1 MKLSDIL
8 GDIDYEVV
16 WGDIDVP
23 IDCISYHSDKMK
35 QDSLFVCVEGS
46 KHDGHDYIAQ
56 AVMKGCRAIIVEKK
70 VALEFIPEGCTVVQV
85 EGTRKLLPFIASRF
99 YDNPSESFNLVGVT
113 GTNGKTSVTHMISY
127 ILSYAERNV
136 GSIGTLGDQMNQEV
150 IDTTRTTPT
159 TPEAFDLQQVFG
171 HMRDRGVTDVVME
184 VSSMGLELHRV
195 NSCDFSVGI
204 FTNLSPEHLDDHV
217 TFERYK
223 EAKLK
228 LFSLAPLS
236 IINGDDPHAEEF
248 VEASSGNAQTFGM
261 ENLDADWVAKDVS
274 VEVDRVH
281 FTLVGHNVHTEVT
294 VPMPGR
300 FTVYNALAAIAT
312 CLSLDVPLQ
321 TILDALQEI
330 KGPDGRLQT
339 IQSPDGYTIM
349 VDYAHTPDALDNV
362 LSNLKP
368 YTAGKLIL
376 VFGCGGDRDEA
387 KRPRMGEIA
396 SKWCDHIILTS
407 DNPRTEEPMSIIK
420 DIEKGIGM
428 IKEYDIIED
437 REEAIQYAMKHAE
450 KEDIILIAGKG
461 NEAYQIVGEEKR
473 SFSDVQVVK
482 QNL

>member
-8 GDIDYEVV
+8 GDIQYEIV
-16 WGDIDVP
+16 WGDVDVP
-23 IDCISYHSDKMK
+23 IDCISYHSDKIK

-46 KHDGHDYIAQ
+46 THDGHDYIAQ

-70 VALEFIPEGCTVVQV
+70 VALEFIPKGCAVVQV
-85 EGTRKLLPFIASRF
+85 SDSRKLLPFIASRF
-99 YDNPSESFNLVGVT
+99 YDNPSKSFNLVGVT

-127 ILSYAERNV
+127 ILSYAERHV

-195 NSCDFSVGI
+195 NSCDFNVGI
-204 FTNLSPEHLDDHV
+204 FTNLSPEHLENHG

-223 EAKLK
+223 KAKQK
-228 LFSLAPLS
+228 LFSLAPLA
-236 IINGDDPHAEEF
+236 IINADDPYAEDF
-248 VEASSGNAQTFGM
+248 IQASTGENQTYGI
-261 ENLDADWVAKDVS
+261 ENLDADWVAKDVN
-274 VEVDRVH
+274 VQVNGVT
-281 FTLVGHNVHTEVT
+281 FTLIGQKVHTEVS
-294 VPMPGR
+294 VPITGR
-300 FTVYNALAAIAT
+300 FTVYNAMAAISA
-312 CLSLDVPLQ
+312 CLSLEVPLQ
-321 TILDALQEI
+321 TILDALKEI

-407 DNPRTEEPMSIIK
+407 DNPRTEDPIAIIK
-420 DIEKGIGM
+420 DIEKGVGM

-437 REEAIQYAMKHAE
+437 REEAIQYAMNQAE
-450 KEDIILIAGKG
+450 KEDIIIIAGKG
-461 NEAYQIVGEEKR
+461 NETYQTVGEEEIP
-473 SFSDVQVVK
+473 FSDVQIVK
-482 QNL
+482 DNM

>member
-1 MKLSDIL
+1 MKLIDIL
-8 GDIDYEVV
+8 GDNEYEVV

-23 IDCISYHSDKMK
+23 IDSISYHSEKMK

-85 EGTRKLLPFIASRF
+85 NDTRKLLPFIASRF
-99 YDNPSESFNLVGVT
+99 YNNPSESFNLVGVT
-113 GTNGKTSVTHMISY
+113 GTNGKTSVTHMVSY
-127 ILSYAERNV
+127 ILSYADRNV
-136 GSIGTLGDQMNQEV
+136 GSIGTLGDKLNQQV

-171 HMRDRGVTDVVME
+171 HMRDRGVSDVVME

-195 NSCDFSVGI
+195 NSSDFTVGI
-204 FTNLSPEHLDDHV
+204 FTNLSPEHLDDHI

-223 EAKLK
+223 EAKMK

-236 IINGDDPHAEEF
+236 VINADDPHAEDF
-248 VEASSGNAQTFGM
+248 INASSGECQTYGI
-261 ENLDADWVAKDVS
+261 ENLDADWVAKDLSLQVNS
-274 VEVDRVH
+274 VT
-281 FTLVGHNVHTEVT
+281 FTLVGHDVHTEVS
-294 VPMPGR
+294 VPIPGR
-300 FTVYNALAAIAT
+300 FTVYNALAAIST
-312 CLSLDVPLQ
+312 CLSLHVPLQ
-321 TILDALQEI
+321 TILTALNEI
-330 KGPDGRLQT
+330 KSPDGRLQT
-339 IQSPDGYTIM
+339 IQSPEGYMIM

-407 DNPRTEEPMSIIK
+407 DNPRTEDPMAIIK

-428 IKEYDIIED
+428 IKEYDIIEG
-437 REEAIQYAMKHAE
+437 RKEAIQYAMKHAE
-450 KEDIILIAGKG
+450 KEDIILIAGRG
-461 NEAYQIVGEEKR
+461 NEAHQIVGERKF

-482 QNL
+482 DNM

>member
-8 GDIDYEVV
+8 GDIEYEVV
-16 WGDIDVP
+16 WGDIEVP

-70 VALEFIPEGCTVVQV
+70 VALEFIPSGCTVVQV
-85 EGTRKLLPFIASRF
+85 
-99 YDNPSESFNLVGVT
+99 N
-113 GTNGKTSVTHMISY
+113 
-127 ILSYAERNV
+127 
-136 GSIGTLGDQMNQEV
+136 
-150 IDTTRTTPT
+150 
-159 TPEAFDLQQVFG
+159 
-171 HMRDRGVTDVVME
+171 
-184 VSSMGLELHRV
+184 LELHRV
-195 NSCDFSVGI
+195 DSCDFTVGI
-204 FTNLSPEHLDDHV
+204 FTNLYPEHLDDHV

-236 IINGDDPHAEEF
+236 IINADDAHAEDF
-248 VEASSGNAQTFGM
+248 IQASKGDCQTYGI

-274 VEVDRVH
+274 VQVNGVT
-281 FTLVGHNVHTEVT
+281 FSLVGHDVHTEVT
-294 VPMPGR
+294 IPITGH
-300 FTVYNALAAIAT
+300 FTVYNALAAIST

-321 TILDALQEI
+321 TILDALKEI

-376 VFGCGGDRDEA
+376 VFGCGGDRDGA

-407 DNPRTEEPMSIIK
+407 DNPRTENPMSIIK

-437 REEAIQYAMKHAE
+437 REKAIQYAMKNAE

-461 NEAYQIVGEEKR
+461 NETNQIVGEEKLP
-473 SFSDVQVVK
+473 FSDVQVVK
-482 QNL
+482 ENM